1 MTGPVTRAGEVAVF
15 SLSPEPGSVEANLTL
30 AARTLRREKAAR
42 PALRWVV
49 LPELFTSGYTD
60 LGSAAGYA
68 EDPEAGLCARSFA
81 ALSAELDVY
90 IAYGFPEKLDS
101 SAGVANSANLV
112 GPEGVLLTYR
122 KRRLVRQAGE
132 PGVFKAGGE
141 VPVVEAGGVRVGL
154 VICWD
159 LMFPETVRE
168 AAVSGAELVLAPS
181 AWEDPYG
188 PQYDLACAARSLDN
202 TLYVA
207 SANQIG
213 TYPEAVFSAPGGIY
227 RYDGAPLGNAAPV
240 DLSAMQGYRKEF
252 GGMLGEL
259 KGSPIPGEVRP

>member
-1 MTGPVTRAGEVAVF
+1 MTGPTTKTSGQVAVF
-15 SLSPEPGSVEANLTL
+15 SLSPEPGSAEANLTL
-30 AARTLRREKAAR
+30 AARTLRREKAVR
-42 PALRWVV
+42 PALRWAV

-68 EDPEAGLCARSFA
+68 EDAVSGPSAGFFA
-81 ALSAELDVY
+81 ALSAELNVY
-90 IAYGFPEKLDS
+90 IAYGFPERLDTE
-101 SAGVANSANLV
+101 VIANSANLV

-132 PGVFKAGGE
+132 PKVFKAGEE

-168 AAVSGAELVLAPS
+168 AAFSGAEIILAPS

-202 TLYVA
+202 ALYVA
-207 SANQIG
+207 SANQTG
-213 TYPEAVFSAPGGIY
+213 AYPEAVFSAPGGVY
-227 RYDGAPLGNAAPV
+227 RYDGVPLGNAAPV
-240 DLSAMQGYRKEF
+240 DLSAMQGYREEF

-259 KGSPIPGEVRP
+259 GGSPIPGEVRP

>member
-15 SLSPEPGSVEANLTL
+15 SLSPEPGSVEVNLAL
-30 AARTLRREKAAR
+30 AARTLRREKATR
-42 PALRWVV
+42 SALRWAV
-49 LPELFTSGYTD
+49 LPELFTSGYTN
-60 LGSAAGYA
+60 LGSAAHYA
-68 EDPEAGLCARSFA
+68 EDAVSGPSAAFFT

-90 IAYGFPEKLDS
+90 IAYGFPERVDTEV
-101 SAGVANSANLV
+101 VANSANLV

-122 KRRLVRQAGE
+122 KRRLVHQAREPEVFVVGE
-132 PGVFKAGGE
+132 E
-141 VPVVEAGGVRVGL
+141 MPVVEAGGVRVAL
-154 VICWD
+154 SICWD

-202 TLYVA
+202 ALYVA
-207 SANQIG
+207 SANQTG
-213 TYPEAVFSAPGGIY
+213 AYPEAVFSAPGGVY
-227 RYDGAPLGNAAPV
+227 RYDGEQMGKAALV
-240 DLSAMQGYRKEF
+240 DLSAMQSYRETF

-259 KGSPIPGEVRP
+259 EGMPIPGEVRP